1 MDEKTTTKIIEL
13 ITDNAQISRQGLADA
28 LGISLFGV
36 DWQIRKL
43 KADGI
48 LKREG
53 NNRSGKWIFHL
64 YLGFGT
70 ERRTG
75 RIPDDHHLLCMREW
89 RHHQGY
95 CGERSSVR

>member
-48 LKREG
+48 LKYWCPLKVISIVPMCPQYYQT
-53 NNRSGKWIFHL
+53 NIVDTFSKSKPLNQKA
-64 YLGFGT
+64 
-70 ERRTG
+70 
-75 RIPDDHHLLCMREW
+75 
-89 RHHQGY
+89 
-95 CGERSSVR
+95 

>member
-1 MDEKTTTKIIEL
+1 MGEKTTTIDEKTTTIDEKTTTIDEKTTTMDEKTTTKIIEL

-53 NNRSGKWIFHL
+53 NNRSGKWI
-64 YLGFGT
+64 
-70 ERRTG
+70 
-75 RIPDDHHLLCMREW
+75 I
-89 RHHQGY
+89 
-95 CGERSSVR
+95 VK